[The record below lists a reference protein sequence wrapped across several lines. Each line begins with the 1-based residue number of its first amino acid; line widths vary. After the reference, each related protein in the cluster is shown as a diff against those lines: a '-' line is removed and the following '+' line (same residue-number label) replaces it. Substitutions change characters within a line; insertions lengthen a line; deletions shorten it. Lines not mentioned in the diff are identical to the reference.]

1 MCTGCLLMYDLVAV
15 LTTILSVVWVIYICK
30 GPSFNPWIT
39 CVQVEV
45 PLGKILNPEI
55 HPYTSLKV

>member
-1 MCTGCLLMYDLVAV
+1 MYDLVAV
-15 LTTILSVVWVIYICK
+15 LTTILSVVWVIYLCK

-39 CVQVEV
+39 CVHVEV